1 MSRAREGEQKWRPR
15 LSLVVSLMLVVVLSL
30 PLASLVL
37 FRFYENQL
45 VRQTEAELI
54 AQGAAL
60 GAVLAHELRDDPV
73 LATLP
78 AAPAA
83 AVSTDPGHGRFRPVE
98 PALDLADDPVL
109 PPRPLA
115 RAADRL
121 SPLAGEGAGMADI
134 LIATQRSTLTGF
146 RLLDPWGTVIAGAD
160 EVGTS
165 LAEVEEVRD
174 ALSGRYRSVLRRR
187 ISDEPTPPL
196 YSVSRGARLRVFVAM
211 PVVSQER
218 LVGVVYLSR
227 TPNNILRHL
236 YVERGKLALAGLA
249 MGGATLAIAFVFMR
263 TIGRP
268 IYELRRRTA
277 RIAAGDATAL
287 QPLRRHGTREMA
299 ELSNAFLDMA
309 RQLEGRSDAIRVFA
323 THLSH
328 ELKSPLTAIRGAV
341 ELVRDEGMEM
351 EDSTRRRFLD
361 NVLAD
366 TDRLVLLVRRL
377 IELTQAESAT
387 ATNEATSVEQVL
399 SALGP
404 RMPLPVD
411 LDAAAQMPLA
421 ISAEALGIV
430 LANLFD
436 NAARHGATRMG
447 VTVDRQGDRVR
458 IGVRDDGTGISEA
471 NRGRIFEPFF
481 TTRRESGGTG
491 LGLGIVVAILKSHHG
506 TIRLDRTE
514 RGSEFTIE
522 LPFKAGILP
531 HAVWV

>member
-1 MSRAREGEQKWRPR
+1 
-15 LSLVVSLMLVVVLSL
+15 MLLAVLSL

-45 VRQTEAELI
+45 IRQTEAELI

-60 GAVLAHELRDDPV
+60 GAVFAQELHDDPV

-78 AAPAA
+78 VAPAA
-83 AVSTDPGHGRFRPVE
+83 AVSADPGHGRFRPVE
-98 PALDLADDPVL
+98 PALDLADDPIL
-109 PPRPLA
+109 SPRPLA
-115 RAADRL
+115 RAAARP
-121 SPLAGEGAGMADI
+121 SPLADKGAGMTDI

-160 EVGTS
+160 EVGMS
-165 LAEVEEVRD
+165 LDEVDEVHD

-187 ISDEPTPPL
+187 VSDEPTPPL
-196 YSVSRGARLRVFVAM
+196 YSISRGARLRVFVAM
-211 PVVSQER
+211 PVVSQDR

-249 MGGATLAIAFVFMR
+249 MGGATIAIAFVFMR

-277 RIAAGDATAL
+277 RIAAGDVSAL
-287 QPLRRHGTREMA
+287 QPLRRQGTREMA
-299 ELSNAFLDMA
+299 ELSDAFLDMA
-309 RQLEGRSDAIRVFA
+309 RELEGRSDAIRVFA

-341 ELVRDEGMEM
+341 ELVRDEGMDM
-351 EDSTRRRFLD
+351 EDPTRRRFLD

-366 TDRLVLLVRRL
+366 TDRLVILVRRL
-377 IELTQAESAT
+377 IELTRAESLM
-387 ATNEATSVEQVL
+387 ATNEATSVEQAL
-399 SALGP
+399 STLGP
-404 RMPLPVD
+404 RMPLPID

-421 ISAEALGIV
+421 ISTEALGIV

-447 VTVDRQGDRVR
+447 ITVERQGGQVR
-458 IGVRDDGTGISEA
+458 IGVCDDGTGISEA
-471 NRGRIFEPFF
+471 NRDRIFQPFF

-491 LGLGIVVAILKSHHG
+491 LGLGIVVALLKAYHG
-506 TIRLDRTE
+506 TIRLDRAET
-514 RGSEFTIE
+514 GSRFIIE
-522 LPFKAGILP
+522 LPFKTGFLP
-531 HAVWV
+531 HTAPV